1 MTAVPRARPSRRR
14 YRPGVAPVDPLAD
27 FSSRTFSADGRARR
41 VFEQGEGP
49 PVVVLH
55 EMPGITPEAARFARR
70 LAAAGFR
77 VVMPS
82 LFGDPGR
89 PMTPGYTARQLAWGC
104 VSAEFAALR
113 AGRTSR
119 VTGWLRALA
128 ADVATGGTGVGV
140 VGMCF
145 TGGFGL
151 AMLLE
156 RCVTAPVLSQPSLPL
171 PVTPG
176 CRRDLGLA
184 PADLAAVRARVAAGL
199 EVLGL
204 RFTHDPLVPTARF
217 DRLRAEFGEAFSAV
231 EIDSGPGNAWG
242 IPRRAHSVLTFEL
255 VDEEGHPTR
264 AALDRV
270 LAFLAERLRAA

>member
-1 MTAVPRARPSRRR
+1 MAA
-14 YRPGVAPVDPLAD
+14 ADPLTD
-27 FSSRTFSADGRARR
+27 FSTRAFSAEGRTRQ
-41 VFEQGEGP
+41 VFERGGGP
-49 PVVVLH
+49 PVVVIH
-55 EMPGITPEAARFARR
+55 EMPGITPEVARFARR

-77 VVMPS
+77 AVLPS

-89 PMTPGYTARQLAWGC
+89 PMTPGYVARQLAWGC
-104 VSAEFAALR
+104 VHAEFAALR

-184 PADLAAVRARVAAGL
+184 PADLAAVRARAASGV

-204 RFTHDPLVPTARF
+204 RFTHDPLVPAARF
-217 DRLRAEFGEAFSAV
+217 ERLRTELGDAFSAV
-231 EIDSGPGNAWG
+231 EIDSGPGNPWG

-264 AALDRV
+264 EALDRV
-270 LAFLAERLRAA
+270 LAFLTERLHAP